1 MKLLCLADIHGK
13 AAELRAALAEAASV
27 DVVILAG
34 DITHLGGAAEA
45 DALLAPLWETGARVL
60 AVAGNMERA
69 GVREYLEKKQ
79 VDIHGRGVV
88 IDGVGFFGL
97 GGGTRSPFATPWEL
111 EDAEAEG
118 LLAAAHRHV
127 AEAPRKV
134 LVSHAPPRDTD
145 LDRVRE
151 GLHGGS
157 LPVRS
162 FLLSHRVDLCL
173 CGHIHEG
180 GGSETTLGGCRC
192 INVGPLSTGRFA
204 LVSMD
209 NGNTS
214 VTWRNT

>member
-27 DVVILAG
+27 DAVILAG
-34 DITHLGGAAEA
+34 DITQLGGAGET
-45 DALLAPLWETGARVL
+45 DALIGQLLQGGTRVL
-60 AVAGNMERA
+60 AVAGNMDRA
-69 GVREYLEKKQ
+69 GVRDYLGKKQ

-97 GGGTRSPFATPWEL
+97 GGGTRSPFATPWEV
-111 EDAEAEG
+111 EDAEADA
-118 LLAAAHRHV
+118 LLAAGWEEV
-127 AEAPRKV
+127 ADARWKV

-151 GLHGGS
+151 GVHGGS

-162 FLLSHRVDLCL
+162 FLLAHRVDLCL

-180 GGSETTLGGCRC
+180 GGREISLGGCRC
-192 INVGPLSTGRFA
+192 ANVGPLKGGRFA
-204 LVSMD
+204 LVSID
-209 NGNTS
+209 NEETT